1 MTRGPSTRTLLRDT
15 QRVDMRERI
24 SLRGTKDAGTQ
35 NGHESA
41 IQSVARAA
49 HILSFFTVGRPR
61 RSLSEI
67 TARLGVSR
75 ATAHRYTVALRQANL
90 LRFDPTTNEYTL
102 GPQVL
107 TLAAAAGAGLPIV
120 AIAGPHMEAL
130 VRKVNETV
138 VLSIWDGEAPIVV
151 RVDDNPDRLVRISI
165 HTGARLTPFRSSQ
178 GRVFSAYLPEN
189 EVNGLRRHVRKE
201 PGFAAELRRI
211 RKEGIAEAAE
221 VEPGIRA
228 LAAPVFQGDHC
239 MAAVAIVGTT
249 SSVPESRSSPM
260 AKALIA
266 TAAQLSRDFGA
277 LPELGRETNGRKL
290 L

>member
-1 MTRGPSTRTLLRDT
+1 MTLRM
-15 QRVDMRERI
+15 V
-24 SLRGTKDAGTQ
+24 KDRN
-35 NGHESA
+35 NGESA

-49 HILSFFTVGRPR
+49 HILGFFTVGRPR

-90 LRFDPTTNEYTL
+90 LRFDPATNEYTL

-107 TLAAAAGAGLPIV
+107 TLSAAAGAGLPIV

-151 RVDDNPDRLVRISI
+151 RADDNPERLVRISI
-165 HTGARLTPFRSSQ
+165 HTGARLTPFKSSQ
-178 GRVFSAYLPEN
+178 GRVFCAFLPET
-189 EVNGLRRHVRKE
+189 EVAGLRRALRRE
-201 PGFAAELRRI
+201 PGLAAAVKRI
-211 RKEGIAEAAE
+211 RKEGIAEASE

-228 LAAPVFQGDHC
+228 LAAPVYQGDHC
-239 MAAVAIVGTT
+239 IAAVAIVGTT
-249 SSVPESRSSPM
+249 SSVPESTSSPM
-260 AKALIA
+260 ARALIA
-266 TAAQLSRDFGA
+266 TASQLSRDFGA
-277 LPELGRETNGRKL
+277 LPEMAMNGRSA
-290 L
+290 

>member
-1 MTRGPSTRTLLRDT
+1 
-15 QRVDMRERI
+15 MRERV
-24 SLRGTKDAGTQ
+24 SLRGSRE
-35 NGHESA
+35 NGESA

-49 HILSFFTVGRPR
+49 HILGFFTVGRPR
-61 RSLSEI
+61 RSLSEL

-90 LRFDPTTNEYTL
+90 LRFDPATNEYTL

-107 TLAAAAGAGLPIV
+107 TLAAAAGAGLPVV
-120 AIAGPHMEAL
+120 AISGPHMEAL

-138 VLSIWDGEAPIVV
+138 VLSVWDGEAPIVV
-151 RVDDNPDRLVRISI
+151 RADDNPDRLVRISI

-178 GRVFSAYLPEN
+178 GRVFCAFLPET
-189 EVNGLRRHVRKE
+189 EVPGLRRALRRE
-201 PGFAAELRRI
+201 PSLATELRRI
-211 RKEGIAEAAE
+211 RKEGIAEASD

-239 MAAVAIVGTT
+239 MAAVAIVGTVE
-249 SSVPESRSSPM
+249 SVPESRTSAM
-260 AKALIA
+260 ARALIA

-277 LPELGRETNGRKL
+277 LPELGHAEAIARKL
-290 L
+290 A